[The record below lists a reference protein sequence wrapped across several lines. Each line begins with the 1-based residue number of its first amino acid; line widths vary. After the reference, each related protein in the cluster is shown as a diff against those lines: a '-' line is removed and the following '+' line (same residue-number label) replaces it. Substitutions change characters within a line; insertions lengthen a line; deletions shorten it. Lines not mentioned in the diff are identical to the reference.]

1 MVGSALQ
8 TYGHVHFQVDLY
20 VFILTFWNKV
30 LCSSILPV
38 NGSKVRVYYQ
48 HKVLL

>member
-20 VFILTFWNKV
+20 VFIF
-30 LCSSILPV
+30 LPV